1 MRNYSKVLIAT
12 PIRGNTTVTL
22 YTAGMLQST
31 GLHGGWLPLAG
42 QSDIY
47 VARNVL
53 ANEFLRRTEFDTLVC
68 IDSDIGFTRTDL
80 QNLIDT
86 EEPFVSGLYTDK
98 CQPPMPFC
106 RDNTGMQV
114 SNEDIPRQGL
124 LKARFVPGGFLKI
137 ERVVFETLIAKGLVT
152 SYGKGAFHHFFFG
165 RIALDNLLSEDYSF
179 SDLVFSAGI
188 QPWINCGVRLNHD
201 GRTLDP
207 QAPQPKTDT
216 ITTEAQ
222 LPPTMPPPAAKLT
235 NGAAHA

>member
-1 MRNYSKVLIAT
+1 VRNYSKVLITT
-12 PIRGNTTVTL
+12 PIRGNQTVTL
-22 YTAGMLQST
+22 YTAGIIQST

-53 ANEFLRRTEFDTLVC
+53 ANEFLRRTDFDTMIC
-68 IDSDIGFTRTDL
+68 IDSDIGFTRQDL

-106 RDNTGMQV
+106 RDANGMNV
-114 SNEDIPRQGL
+114 ALEDIPKQGM
-124 LKARFVPGGFLKI
+124 LKARFLPGGFLKI
-137 ERVVFETLIAKGLVT
+137 DRSVLQTLIDKKMVA
-152 SYGKGAFHHFFFG
+152 SYGAGAFHHFFFG
-165 RIALDNLLSEDYSF
+165 RIVMDNLLSEDYSF

-188 QPWINCGVRLNHD
+188 QPWINCGIRLNHD

-207 QAPQPKTDT
+207 QAPQIKTDT
-216 ITTEAQ
+216 ITSESAAMA
-222 LPPTMPPPAAKLT
+222 MPPPPSVSL
-235 NGAAHA
+235 NGAAAHA